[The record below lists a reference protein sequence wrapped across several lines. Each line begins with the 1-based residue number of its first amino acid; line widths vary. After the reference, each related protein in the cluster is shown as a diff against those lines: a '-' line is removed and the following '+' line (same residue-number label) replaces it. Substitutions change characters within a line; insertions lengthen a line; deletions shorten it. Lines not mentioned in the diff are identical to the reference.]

1 MADSKKYIGIYD
13 TLEDVQDALDNG
25 QLSKPYVAKTMD
37 NGHLDYNSLSPVDY
51 SQYWCTYYPIDAKI
65 YVKTKN
71 FWTYNTTEYTGGDGK
86 IPKADFPDFYGAGS
100 GIYNYNELASNVVK
114 FKYFQFDSTS
124 ATTDFTYAWRN
135 CSSLKEFP
143 MIDTSKGTDF
153 ESTWEGCSSLTTF
166 PMLNLSSGIKIA
178 SAWKNCSKLTEFPLL
193 DVSQGTNFAYAW
205 MGCSNLTE
213 FPSLNMGKGTN
224 FSNTWEGCSSLKEFP
239 LIDTSKGSN
248 FAYAWHGCRALTSF
262 PQLDL
267 SNGTEFQSTWNG
279 CSSLKE
285 FPALDLSKG
294 VNFTNAWLDC
304 SAMTT
309 MPQLDLSAG
318 TNFSW
323 PFGGC
328 DNLTTLGGFGAI
340 SADIDLSPCT
350 KLTVDSLMN
359 VITQAATVTGKTMTL
374 GSTNLAKLSDEQKAV
389 ATSKGWTLA

>member
-37 NGHLDYNSLSPVDY
+37 NGQIDYNSLSPVDY
-51 SQYWCTYYPIDAKI
+51 SQYWCTYYPLDAKI
-65 YVKTKN
+65 WVKTSAQYSN
-71 FWTYNTTEYTGGDGK
+71 YTEYTGGDGK
-86 IPKADFPDFYGAGS
+86 IPKSDFPDFYGAGS
-100 GIYNYNELASNVVK
+100 NGFNASSTVEK

-124 ATTDFTYAWRN
+124 ATTDFAYAWQG
-135 CSSLKEFP
+135 CSSLTSFP
-143 MIDTSKGTDF
+143 LIDTSKGTTF
-153 ESTWEGCSSLTTF
+153 ETTWKGCSS
-166 PMLNLSSGIKIA
+166 
-178 SAWKNCSKLTEFPLL
+178 LTEFPLL
-193 DVSQGTNFAYAW
+193 DLHNGTKFHETWQNCSSLTSFPLINTSNGTQFSYTW
-205 MGCSNLTE
+205 DGCSGLTS
-213 FPSLNMGKGTN
+213 FPLINTAKGTN
-224 FSNTWEGCSSLKEFP
+224 FSNTWKGCSSLKEFP
-239 LIDTSKGSN
+239 LIDTSKGVD

-340 SADIDLSPCT
+340 SADINLSPCT
-350 KLTVDSLMN
+350 KLTVESLMN

-374 GSTNLAKLSDEQKAV
+374 GSTNLAKLTDEQKAV